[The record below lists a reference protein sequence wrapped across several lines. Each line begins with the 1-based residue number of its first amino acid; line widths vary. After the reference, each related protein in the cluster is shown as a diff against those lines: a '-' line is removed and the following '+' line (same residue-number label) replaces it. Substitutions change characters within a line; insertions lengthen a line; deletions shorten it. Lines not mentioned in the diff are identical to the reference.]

1 MGGEEG
7 MKAIPD
13 CVPEA
18 LDWILSAARAVSED
32 DFIHRKV
39 LLKVMAGIAED
50 GDLGI
55 NPADVYFHCWEEAC
69 RALGVKDP
77 YENEK
82 ARVDKTALG
91 IFKTLSER
99 FPDEGDRLKW
109 AVRASLAGAMLD
121 FRGLGR
127 ADVQA
132 RAATVFQIPP
142 VLDESAALETSF
154 AKAES
159 LMIVV
164 HRAGEIGLDRPLVE
178 AAADKGKRVFL
189 AVSAKPVFLMATER
203 DAELVGLP
211 SGVEVVDPGTAMFGL
226 APDRASSEFRELLA
240 KVDLVVVKGQVHF
253 TTMAPEREIFFILR
267 ISEAAT
273 AEKLGVG
280 VGQGAV
286 IKAPINW
293 RK

>member
-1 MGGEEG
+1 

-13 CVPEA
+13 CVPDA
-18 LDWILSAARAVSED
+18 LDWILSAARAISED

-39 LLKVMAGIAED
+39 LLTVMARIAED
-50 GDLGI
+50 GDLGS
-55 NPADVYFHCWEEAC
+55 NPADVYLHCWEEAC

-91 IFKTLSER
+91 ILKTLSDR
-99 FPDEGDRLKW
+99 FPDGGNGLKW
-109 AVRASLAGAMLD
+109 AIQSSLAGAMLD

-127 ADVQA
+127 VDVQA
-132 RAATVFQIPP
+132 RATTVFQIPP
-142 VLDESAALETSF
+142 VLDESPALETAF
-154 AKAES
+154 AKAET
-159 LMIVV
+159 LMIVT
-164 HRAGEIGLDRPLVE
+164 HRAGEIALDRPLVE
-178 AAADKGKRVFL
+178 AAAYRGKRVFL
-189 AVSAKPVFLMATER
+189 AVSAKPVFLMATEN

-240 KVDLVVVKGQVHF
+240 KVDMVIVKGQVHF
-253 TTMAPEREIFFILR
+253 TTMALEREVFFILR
-267 ISEAAT
+267 VSEAAT
-273 AEKLGVG
+273 AERLGVG

-286 IKAPINW
+286 IRTPADRRN
-293 RK
+293 